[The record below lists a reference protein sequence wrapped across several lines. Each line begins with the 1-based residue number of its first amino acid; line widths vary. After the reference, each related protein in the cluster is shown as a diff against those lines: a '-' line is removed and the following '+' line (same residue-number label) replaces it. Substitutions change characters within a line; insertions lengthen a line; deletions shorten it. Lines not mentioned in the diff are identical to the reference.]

1 MNKKWLLFSSVFQL
15 VIGLLGV
22 IAFIVLSVNGENTAR
37 FIVAMLLG
45 IAYAVMGI
53 IGIITYK
60 KIK

>member
-37 FIVAMLLG
+37 FIITMLLG

-53 IGIITYK
+53 IGIVTYR